1 MSATATIAAPPS
13 LRTPLLYSIFA
24 HALLFGSLTIS
35 TLFSHRGEFWGGPGS
50 GGGAVSVGLVGG
62 LAGVPLPRP
71 AAVVPSRVV
80 DPTKGLYKEEPRKP
94 EPPPPP
100 NTKQIP
106 EFTREKPKRIV
117 SPPSRVLEN
126 DTPAPPNA
134 VPYGQ
139 GGAPA
144 LPYST
149 FTMGGGVQ
157 GQIGF
162 TGPGGGN
169 FGTRYSWYVEA
180 VKRRISENWL
190 LSTVDPTVRVA
201 PRVVITFQILR
212 DGGITNIQILQSSG
226 NTSVDNSARR
236 AVLGSNPLQ
245 PLPSDY
251 SGSNVNVE
259 FWFDFHR

>member
-1 MSATATIAAPPS
+1 MSATATFAAPPN
-13 LRTPLLYSIFA
+13 LRTPLVYSSMA
-24 HALLFGSLTIS
+24 HALLFGSLTVS
-35 TLFSHRGEFWGGPGS
+35 TFFSHRGEFWGGPGS
-50 GGGAVSVGLVGG
+50 GGGAVTVGLVGS
-62 LAGVPLPRP
+62 LSGVPLPRP
-71 AAVVPSRVV
+71 AVVAPSRVV
-80 DPTKGLYKEEPRKP
+80 DTTKGLYKEEPRKP
-94 EPPPPP
+94 EPPPPDA
-100 NTKQIP
+100 KKIP
-106 EFTREKPKRIV
+106 EFGREKPKRIV
-117 SPPSRVLEN
+117 SPPSRILEDN
-126 DTPAPPNA
+126 VPTPPNA

-139 GGAPA
+139 GGTPA

-162 TGPGGGN
+162 TGSGGGN

-190 LSTVDPTVRVA
+190 VSTVDPTVRIA

-212 DGGITNIQILQSSG
+212 NGSITNIQILQASG
-226 NTSVDNSARR
+226 NASVDNSARR

-245 PLPSDY
+245 PLPGDY
-251 SGSNVNVE
+251 AGSNVNVE